1 MNLSK
6 YVQGDLI
13 VKRATLYILIIFATI
28 GFSLK
33 AQDEYIDPCL
43 VEDSV
48 EIEAT
53 EEITITNNDDFI
65 FRVILPEPR
74 GDGAF
79 IDSAAIG
86 AERAIAELSSSGLII
101 ETRSTELPINVPM
114 QVEGI
119 LSAVAD
125 NPDLI
130 VLVGIYAPEI
140 SEVLDSVTDIPFAAI
155 ETFFDEE
162 NPYENLSIFNIL
174 THENSYL
181 AGMAAGMLS
190 RTGKVGVVGGLD
202 IDPINLF
209 IVGFEEGVLS
219 VCSDCEVVINYIGTP
234 EYQTDN
240 AFGDI
245 PRGRA
250 VATEMYANGVDII
263 YQVAGQSGIGVLEVA
278 EETGNFA
285 IGVDL
290 NQDDL
295 YPGTVIVSAMKRID
309 IGVYNLVEAALN
321 DEYMAGEVVVGMAE
335 GFTGL
340 SWDEGIC
347 SRTFD
352 EFGPEDMVEKLPS
365 VRQAIAEARVAILSN
380 DLIVTNIYEQSE

>member
-1 MNLSK
+1 MTKYLVMILVGIVVFGVNGSVLS
-6 YVQGDLI
+6 QEGQTDSC
-13 VKRATLYILIIFATI
+13 TI
-28 GFSLK
+28 DGVSSEETENTTMINAEDFS
-33 AQDEYIDPCL
+33 
-43 VEDSV
+43 
-48 EIEAT
+48 
-53 EEITITNNDDFI
+53 

-79 IDSAAIG
+79 IDSAAMG
-86 AERAIAELSSSGLII
+86 AERALDELSPNGLIV
-101 ETRSTELPINVPM
+101 ETRTTEFPIDVPL
-114 QVEGI
+114 QVDGI
-119 LSAVAD
+119 FAAAAD
-125 NPDLI
+125 NPDFI

-140 SEVLDSVTDIPFAAI
+140 SVVLDEVTDIPFAAI
-155 ETFFDEE
+155 ETFFDDAP
-162 NPYENLSIFNIL
+162 PYENLSILNIL

-181 AGMAAGMLS
+181 AGIAAGMLTQ
-190 RTGKVGVVGGLD
+190 TGKVGVVGGLD

-209 IVGFEEGVLS
+209 AVGFEEGVLS
-219 VCSDCEVVINYIGTP
+219 VCPDCEVVVNYIVTP

-245 PRGRA
+245 PRGRE
-250 VATEMYANGVDII
+250 VASGMYADGVDII
-263 YQVAGQSGIGVLEVA
+263 YQVAGQSGLGVLEVA

-309 IGVYNLVEAALN
+309 IGVYNLIEDAIN
-321 DEYMAGEVVVGMAE
+321 GEFTTGEVVVGMAD

-352 EFGPEDMVEKLPS
+352 EFGPEDMVEKLPE
-365 VRQAIAEARVAILSN
+365 VRAAIAEARSAILSG
-380 DLIVTNIYEQSE
+380 DLVVTNIYEVSK